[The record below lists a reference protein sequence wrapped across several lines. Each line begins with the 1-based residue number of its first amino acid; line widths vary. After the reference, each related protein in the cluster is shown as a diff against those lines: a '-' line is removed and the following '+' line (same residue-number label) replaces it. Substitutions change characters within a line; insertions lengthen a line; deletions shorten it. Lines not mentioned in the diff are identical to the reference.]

1 MSWHVTDLPSDTRI
15 RGLSRFLF
23 LATGGLMLVLP
34 LISWGVWF
42 VPSLFDLLDRGYPV
56 PANGLGGGGLDW
68 FIWPLRIGAAGISS
82 IALAVTL
89 YGLFGLRALFRS
101 CAAGGYFTAE
111 AVGGFRQFALA
122 SLVNAIWAPFA
133 HTLLGV
139 YLSVANPN
147 VPNAVEISLGSQH
160 VQAIGLALL
169 FFLVAHIL
177 AEGRKRHEE
186 LEYIL

>member
-1 MSWHVTDLPSDTRI
+1 MSRRVTDLPPDSRI

-34 LISWGVWF
+34 FVTWSVWF
-42 VPSLFDLLDRGYPV
+42 MPDLFGLLGQAHMV

-68 FIWPLRIGAAGISS
+68 FVWPLRVGAAGIAS
-82 IALAVTL
+82 IALGITL
-89 YGLFGLRALFRS
+89 YGLVGLRALFRA
-101 CAAGGYFTAE
+101 CAEGGYFTAE

-133 HTLLGV
+133 HTLMGV
-139 YLSVANPN
+139 YLTVANPN
-147 VPNAVEISLGSQH
+147 VPNALEISLGSQH
-160 VQAIGLALL
+160 IQAIGLALL